1 MPHRALSLIEN
12 LPDQS
17 ILQRIG
23 NTPLIRI
30 RLLEK
35 EFPHIT
41 FYAKAEWFNPGG
53 SVKDRP
59 ALRMI
64 EEAERTGELTVERVI
79 LDSTSGNTGI
89 AYALIGAAKGYQ
101 VKLVMPANV
110 NEERREI
117 VKAFGAEAIF
127 TSALEGSDGAIR
139 EAHRMK
145 DAAPGVYFMPDQY
158 NNPFNWRSHF
168 DTTGPEILDQ
178 THGEVTHVVAGL
190 GTTGTLMG
198 VGRFLKRHNRG
209 IRVIAAE
216 PSDGLHGLE
225 GLKHMGSSIVP
236 GIYDPSVQDEKIS
249 VPTEAAYELAH
260 DLARS
265 EGLLVG
271 NSSGAAL
278 YAAREVARRTSDGVF
293 VMIFPDGGDRYFCSG
308 LYRRKFCRFEFRLR
322 SWTACGNTSKGA
334 IRTRPAAHCWV
345 GTRAA
350 ITTWS
355 NSAGCEIRL
364 RTDPATAMLW
374 IPSSNCGC
382 RRMPKPGDSRSS
394 ASPTATPTIR
404 RSRPAS
410 IRIMPGAFT
419 ATWWRRCR
427 RAGSARP
434 AHGDWAMASALR
446 RSRSLSADEA
456 HQAAPLPST
465 TVAGR
470 RAPGRLVR

>member
-1 MPHRALSLIEN
+1 MPHRALSVFEN

-64 EEAERTGELTVERVI
+64 EEAERTGELTVEKVI

-101 VKLVMPANV
+101 VKLVMPENV

-127 TSALEGSDGAIR
+127 TPALEGSDAAIR
-139 EAHRMK
+139 EAHRIK
-145 DAAPGVYFMPDQY
+145 ESAPGVYFMPDQY
-158 NNPFNWRSHF
+158 NNPFNWRAHF

-178 THGEVTHVVAGL
+178 MHGEITHFVAGI
-190 GTTGTLMG
+190 GTSGTLMG
-198 VGRFLKRHNRG
+198 VGRFLKRHNRA

-225 GLKHMGSSIVP
+225 GLKHMESSIVP

-278 YAAREVARRTSDGVF
+278 YAAREVARRTSEGVF
-293 VMIFPDGGDRYFCSG
+293 VMVFPDGGDRYLSSG
-308 LYRRKFCRFEFRLR
+308 LYRRKF
-322 SWTACGNTSKGA
+322 
-334 IRTRPAAHCWV
+334 
-345 GTRAA
+345 
-350 ITTWS
+350 
-355 NSAGCEIRL
+355 
-364 RTDPATAMLW
+364 
-374 IPSSNCGC
+374 
-382 RRMPKPGDSRSS
+382 
-394 ASPTATPTIR
+394 
-404 RSRPAS
+404 
-410 IRIMPGAFT
+410 
-419 ATWWRRCR
+419 
-427 RAGSARP
+427 
-434 AHGDWAMASALR
+434 
-446 RSRSLSADEA
+446 
-456 HQAAPLPST
+456 
-465 TVAGR
+465 
-470 RAPGRLVR
+470 

>member
-1 MPHRALSLIEN
+1 MPHRALSVFEN

-64 EEAERTGELTVERVI
+64 EEAERTGELTVEKVI

-89 AYALIGAAKGYQ
+89 AYALISAAKGYQ

-127 TSALEGSDGAIR
+127 TPALEGSDGAIR
-139 EAHRMK
+139 EAHRIK
-145 DAAPGVYFMPDQY
+145 ESAPGVYFMPDQY
-158 NNPFNWRSHF
+158 NNPFNWRAHF

-178 THGEVTHVVAGL
+178 THGEVTHFIAGI
-190 GTTGTLMG
+190 GTSGTLMG
-198 VGRFLKRHNRG
+198 VGRFLKRHNRA
-209 IRVIAAE
+209 IRAIAAE

-225 GLKHMGSSIVP
+225 GLKHMPSSIVP

-278 YAAREVARRTSDGVF
+278 YAAREVARRTSEGVF
-293 VMIFPDGGDRYFCSG
+293 VMVFPDGGDRYLSSG
-308 LYRRKFCRFEFRLR
+308 LYRSKF
-322 SWTACGNTSKGA
+322 
-334 IRTRPAAHCWV
+334 
-345 GTRAA
+345 
-350 ITTWS
+350 
-355 NSAGCEIRL
+355 
-364 RTDPATAMLW
+364 
-374 IPSSNCGC
+374 
-382 RRMPKPGDSRSS
+382 
-394 ASPTATPTIR
+394 
-404 RSRPAS
+404 
-410 IRIMPGAFT
+410 
-419 ATWWRRCR
+419 
-427 RAGSARP
+427 
-434 AHGDWAMASALR
+434 
-446 RSRSLSADEA
+446 
-456 HQAAPLPST
+456 
-465 TVAGR
+465 
-470 RAPGRLVR
+470 